1 MLYNLFSF
9 EGRIRRTDYCL
20 SLLLYFIASFILEQS
35 IITTQNEI
43 LGLLYIPLLWY
54 LWAQGAKRCHD
65 VGRNGW
71 WQIIPFY
78 ILYLMFGEGQEGS
91 NDYGR
96 NPKGIVELVE
106 VSSNSNPISPQS
118 ENISWKVSLPINGR
132 SIFEVRN
139 VNYSNLQEVLRQLR
153 SLNFVQ
159 NLSYDILDSTANIVV
174 NHQNNSQFLL
184 EEFIKVNQGV
194 SVLEVATGK
203 IVIKIK

>member
-1 MLYNLFSF
+1 MFSF

-20 SLLLYFIASFILEQS
+20 SLLLYFIVIFMLEGA
-35 IITTQNEI
+35 ITQARSGY
-43 LGLLYIPLLWY
+43 LGLLYIPAQWY

-78 ILYLMFGEGQEGS
+78 ILYLMFGEGQKGS
-91 NDYGR
+91 NEYGR

-118 ENISWKVSLPINGR
+118 ENISWKDSLPINGH

>member
-54 LWAQGAKRCHD
+54 IWAQGAKRCHN

-78 ILYLMFGEGQEGS
+78 ILYLIFGEGQSET
-91 NDYGR
+91 NEYGR
-96 NPKGIVELVE
+96 NPKFT
-106 VSSNSNPISPQS
+106 PQS
-118 ENISWKVSLPINGR
+118 DSSTVAENIITPQIDNFQPSNGH
-132 SIFEVRN
+132 SNFEVRN

-194 SVLEVATGK
+194 SVLEVATSK